1 MLKEDYE
8 IEKQEDEDLR
18 CPICNYYF
26 SSKTQPYLLPCNH
39 NLCSTCIESITKK
52 NMFSCPMCRKPF
64 TEDQRRKFQINSSF
78 LNLVIKILKT
88 KVIYC
93 CKCSKIFN
101 WSEHHLSCDQSQ
113 FKETNEIFDELK
125 TLIDECVNYLKNI
138 HNTEYLRQKK
148 VNEIYSTLNDYIEH
162 YEQLFDN
169 KKNSLLENFFKN
181 IPSID
186 INTFA
191 QELYNFVLLC
201 EPLHSVLN
209 INNKEMN
216 AVIEQYENFKIH
228 IDMQQP
234 QRNKSSAVVVNKKV
248 NHNSTLDAMYNDVYR
263 NSLTNKNVINIHDAD
278 IFNSNAKMLN
288 VTTTN
293 AHVNVNMIMNMK
305 VDNATTISVDTKDEL
320 MNSNASYDASNVNF
334 DKLNFVISIHQHIS
348 DIVQKIANH
357 TRQIEYTAETIK
369 SQINNNYIKHNLQ
382 ISTDLESIYD
392 TISVTSNNN
401 NNIINNKHF
410 IINYI
415 PSTRKIWLF
424 NILTC
429 KSETIDFPHLPFKFN
444 ESISIEHDPTTNNI
458 YIVGGQF
465 NQSISFFSDELVYS
479 DIMYVFPFMVNV
491 HSKDQLSLKM
501 PRKRGMHST
510 LLYNNKL
517 FIIGGETSQSVKL
530 KECEFYNVKDK
541 VWELMPNL
549 NYARVY
555 PTLSICNESYLYVL
569 AGGKEGFN
577 YVEFININKPK
588 HEWKCVK
595 MNDPGKC
602 WMPLYKSGCFTV
614 ETKENCVFIC
624 GGCCVDDTNNN
635 NNNSSNNNMTHCTY
649 IYNTVTKSIYRSNDL
664 GQAACFTRNGLYEEE
679 SKKVYIIDTMNKTG
693 NAFGIH
699 VYDISTRSWV
709 FNS

>member
-278 IFNSNAKMLN
+278 IFNSNEKMLN

-293 AHVNVNMIMNMK
+293 AHVNVNMNMK

-555 PTLSICNESYLYVL
+555 PTLSICNETYLYVL